1 SPLAARRSPLAARR
15 SPLAARRTSLTV
27 ERWTREDVTAL
38 FLTPATAGLS
48 GGETRT
54 VPEGTITNLDV
65 CVPLDPMNTPTV
77 AIDKRYATAKQEIG
91 VPYKGHLTQQGWVL
105 PTNADAAH
113 VMKQVRRN
121 LPRCRY
127 PGSMNAPMDP
137 RTRISGTSR
146 SAKYAR
152 DSFGWHGHRIE
163 QTMNRNGERASVST
177 LLLLQRG
184 PVLLALDYTNYTPKV
199 PEQKLHSYN
208 LGVPRKIRAHPAGRG

>member
-1 SPLAARRSPLAARR
+1 M
-15 SPLAARRTSLTV
+15 
-27 ERWTREDVTAL
+27 TAL
-38 FLTPATAGLS
+38 FLTPATASLS

-54 VPEGTITNLDV
+54 VPAGTITNLDV

-91 VPYKGHLTQQGWVL
+91 LPYKGHLTQQGWIL
-105 PTNADAAH
+105 PTDADAAH

-127 PGSMNAPMDP
+127 SGSTNSPMDP
-137 RTRISGTSR
+137 RTRISGTSTPE
-146 SAKYAR
+146 KYAR

-184 PVLLALDYTNYTPKV
+184 PVLLALDYTNYTPKT
-199 PEQKLHSYN
+199 PEQKLRAYN
-208 LGVPRKIRAHPAGRG
+208 MTVLSKVLAHPDGHR